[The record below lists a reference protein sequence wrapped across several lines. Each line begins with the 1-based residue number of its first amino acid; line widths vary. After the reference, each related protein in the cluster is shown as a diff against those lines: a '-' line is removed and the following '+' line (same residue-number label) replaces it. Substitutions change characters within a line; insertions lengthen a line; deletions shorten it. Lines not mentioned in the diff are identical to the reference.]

1 VLSSDFFVNIVNTF
15 VSKLLLKCLFISELL
30 GLRWVS
36 GNVAQSAYLEQ
47 EEFLSLV
54 VIITGHT
61 FVPGE
66 NKKIPRIILSLLA
79 SVALWD
85 LASGG
90 YIPPGPLYRCP
101 KESLLLHPCTC
112 DIESDQGIYVSCN
125 NTNLAS
131 MSVALNNL
139 ATFRIPI
146 ERLTIYRGNIGKF
159 SAKIRS
165 IVTG

>member
-1 VLSSDFFVNIVNTF
+1 MMG
-15 VSKLLLKCLFISELL
+15 KWKCGTKCIS
-30 GLRWVS
+30 GARRI
-36 GNVAQSAYLEQ
+36 
-47 EEFLSLV
+47 SLTV

-101 KESLLLHPCTC
+101 KESLLLHPCRC

-139 ATFRIPI
+139 ATFKIPI